1 MLRIRLRKPGKSIK
15 RRYHWKIVVAE
26 GKTARESKFVAQ
38 IGYYD
43 PSKKVLKIE
52 LEKYEKWVKSGA
64 KPSVTVASLAKRYK
78 KQQAA
83 K

>member
-1 MLRIRLRKPGKSIK
+1 MVRIRLRKPGKSIK
-15 RRYHWKIVVAE
+15 RRYHWKIVVTE
-26 GKTARESKFVAQ
+26 GKAARESKFIAQ

-43 PSKKVLKIE
+43 PSKKALKVD

-78 KQQAA
+78 KQQTA